1 MTGLPPLSPIPD
13 PRPDD
18 DDDVAWKL
26 QTAQVEW
33 RRQAYDDA
41 LLWLRRA
48 AEAALELSQWSRAA
62 DLNAAATRV
71 EKTIASLG
79 AIESPQLPSFDAPSH
94 PGLAFPAVTS
104 PSQVRSNERASSAP
118 PFVPQAPAASGAS
131 LSRDRAP
138 SSIPPLG
145 GSIPPLGGSIP
156 PLGGS
161 IPPLGGSIPPL
172 GGSIP
177 PLGGSIPPLGGS
189 IPPLGGSS
197 STDATASNRAPR
209 RALPSSY
216 DRSSIVIDVDDEV
229 DLTDEELEEL
239 ERAEAARSEPAST
252 APADELPAFSLE
264 ASRPLAPRVEPPA
277 ELPAFTLDGSLGL
290 PPVVDKVAVPSADQV
305 PPYLR
310 SSAPPAPPLLRS
322 GTPSAPSAGART
334 ARRDPPGAP
343 LRSDRPAQ
351 RAAGAAPTDAAFPG
365 LTFASDHAD
374 DDYSVPGLSERE
386 LRGYSERARPS
397 EAPSYLDGMVSE
409 PLPRLDGPLSEPLP
423 SLDGP
428 LSEPLPRLDGPP
440 SEPLP
445 SLDGPLSEPLPRLDG
460 PPSEPLP
467 RLTLD
472 SLDPIEELD
481 DELVE
486 LDAEEVEEV
495 EESQESARA
504 LPGPGVVDVLP
515 RVAADTALPQPLGL
529 RPSPLPPTP
538 APAEPPVPPRA
549 SASGPVRAPT
559 PVPPRASTP
568 APAVARA
575 AVSERVSLAAPQPA
589 PPPLRPAL
597 DSISDEVTPPRGSP
611 IPDSARVQFS
621 SPSDL
626 LEAAKRATEER
637 RQREL
642 AREEPPAV
650 ALIRPEA
657 ELAVDEPPAVLPPVV
672 TKSVSP
678 GTSTECQSIEGVDLT
693 QVRGFSDLSD
703 TARCLLVESARVE
716 ELEAGEEVCFFSVA
730 LVIQGWVSLM
740 PAIADAACASAVV
753 GEVVFTE
760 GTLPEGV
767 ALRAVAGESKTRV
780 AVWDADAVRR
790 ATEDCAWMRDELR
803 LMGDGFQAL
812 AGAALGPLGER
823 LDDALRSMV
832 TARCEVRALSPNQIL
847 VGAGRPVP
855 GLHIVGA
862 GEVELVDA
870 EGNVVQVHGAGE
882 FLFAVQVLAGGPAP
896 LSARAGAAGALVLF
910 TPRMV
915 AHELLVSVP
924 PLLEL
929 LGE

>member
-13 PRPDD
+13 PRADD

-79 AIESPQLPSFDAPSH
+79 AAESPELPSFDAPSS
-94 PGLAFPAVTS
+94 PGLAFPSVPSA
-104 PSQVRSNERASSAP
+104 SQVRPNERASGAP
-118 PFVPQAPAASGAS
+118 SFVPPAPSVSGGS
-131 LSRDRAP
+131 LSRNRAP

-189 IPPLGGSS
+189 IP
-197 STDATASNRAPR
+197 TDSTASDRAQR
-209 RALPSSY
+209 RPLPSSY
-216 DRSSIVIDVDDEV
+216 DRSSIVIDVDDDEV

-239 ERAEAARSEPAST
+239 ERAEGTRSEPAST
-252 APADELPAFSLE
+252 APVDELPAFSLE
-264 ASRPLAPRVEPPA
+264 ASRPLGPRAEPTA
-277 ELPAFTLDGSLGL
+277 ELPAFTLDGSLGM
-290 PPVVDKVAVPSADQV
+290 PPVVDKAAVANADQL

-310 SSAPPAPPLLRS
+310 SSAPPAPPPPRS
-322 GTPSAPSAGART
+322 ATAPGAEART
-334 ARRDPPGAP
+334 ARRDPPTAP

-351 RAAGAAPTDAAFPG
+351 HAAGALPTDVAFPG
-365 LTFASDHAD
+365 LTLQSGHAD

-386 LRGYSERARPS
+386 LRGYSERLRPS
-397 EAPSYLDGMVSE
+397 EAPSYLEGAVSERLPSLEGPVSEPLPSLEGPVSERLPSLEGPVSE
-409 PLPRLDGPLSEPLP
+409 PLPRL
-423 SLDGP
+423 
-428 LSEPLPRLDGPP
+428 
-440 SEPLP
+440 
-445 SLDGPLSEPLPRLDG
+445 
-460 PPSEPLP
+460 
-467 RLTLD
+467 TFD
-472 SLDPIEELD
+472 SLERIEELD

-495 EESQESARA
+495 DESPESARA
-504 LPGPGVVDVLP
+504 LPEPRVADVLP
-515 RVAADTALPQPLGL
+515 RVAPDTALPQPLGL
-529 RPSPLPPTP
+529 RASPLPLAP
-538 APAEPPVPPRA
+538 APAEPPVPPRSPA
-549 SASGPVRAPT
+549 LAPVRAPT

-575 AVSERVSLAAPQPA
+575 SVPERVLTPPPLPDA
-589 PPPLRPAL
+589 PPLRPAL
-597 DSISDEVTPPRGSP
+597 DSISDEVTPPRGSQ

-626 LEAAKRATEER
+626 LEAAMRANEER
-637 RQREL
+637 RQRDF
-642 AREEPPAV
+642 ARENPPLV
-650 ALIRPEA
+650 PLTRPDA

-672 TKSVSP
+672 TRSVSP
-678 GTSTECQSIEGVDLT
+678 GTATEEQSIEGVDLA

-703 TARCLLVESARVE
+703 TARCMLVESARVE

-730 LVIQGWVSLM
+730 LVIRGWVSLM

-780 AVWDADAVRR
+780 AVWDAEAVRR

-832 TARCEVRALSPNQIL
+832 TARCEVRALSQHQIL

-870 EGNVVQVHGAGE
+870 QGNVVQVHGAGE

-910 TPRMV
+910 TSRMV

-924 PLLEL
+924 PLLEI